1 MYKLSVTSNT
11 PAAVRWSLSAW
22 LLAGVA
28 GAFSALPAAALTV
41 PAMGKITLTVG
52 QASVTSA
59 NGSTRTAQRGDD
71 ISVGDRIET
80 TLNGHVHVRFV
91 DGALVSVRPAS
102 ELLVEDYRYDPA
114 AVERSQVK
122 FKLSRGT
129 ARAISGAAAEGAR
142 DHFRLNTP
150 LVAIGIRGTDFVVHS
165 EDRLTTA
172 AVSYGAI
179 IMAPFGEGCKAQGSG
194 PCATASA
201 KLLSA
206 DMSGMLAEYRSGVSQ
221 TELKQATTSNSQMSD
236 LTRTA
241 SLGSAKAS
249 GSSVCGTSGTAA
261 LASGAVPASTAV
273 TPEASL
279 VAVNELPRIPYRTN
293 NLVDPDSRSADR
305 VTVMAAQTVE
315 TVKPS
320 AVAPTPMPVSPV
332 AVLMP
337 SPAPV
342 PSTPTPTPVSV
353 AIPTPLPTA
362 PVVAV
367 PTVVVAVVAV
377 ITPPALAW
385 GRWGSGALGPDD
397 FAVARTDAQID
408 RTVTVGNTNFV
419 LYRHNGEFDFAR
431 FPASQ
436 GETTFLLD
444 KGFARYTDGSGQS
457 SAASVLGGTL
467 GINFSTRQ
475 FDTALN
481 LSSAATGAQ
490 TLAMQGA
497 VDRGGL
503 FVAAQD
509 GQRVAGAIA
518 LDGKSAGYLFD
529 KAVASGTLSGITQW
543 KAK

>member
-1 MYKLSVTSNT
+1 MYNFLVTSSKLTAVRCSLSVLFLT
-11 PAAVRWSLSAW
+11 
-22 LLAGVA
+22 GVI
-28 GAFSALPAAALTV
+28 GAFLAFPVAALTTQ
-41 PAMGKITLTVG
+41 PMGKITLTVG
-52 QASVTSA
+52 QATVTSA
-59 NGSTRTAQRGDD
+59 SGNTRTAQRGDD

-91 DGALVSVRPAS
+91 DGALISVRPAS

-165 EDRLTTA
+165 EERLTTA
-172 AVSYGAI
+172 AVRYGAI

-206 DMSGMLAEYRSGVSQ
+206 DMSGMLAEYRSGVNQ
-221 TELKQATTSNSQMSD
+221 TEIKQAVTTNAQMSD

-241 SLGSAKAS
+241 SPGSSKAS
-249 GSSVCGTSGTAA
+249 GAS
-261 LASGAVPASTAV
+261 LASGGSGSTVTAPAATGSPPVATAI
-273 TPEASL
+273 TPEVSL
-279 VAVNELPRIPYRTN
+279 VAVNELPHIPYRTN
-293 NLVDPDSRSADR
+293 NLVDPSSRSSDQ
-305 VTVMAAQTVE
+305 VTTLAAQTIE
-315 TVKPS
+315 PTKPP
-320 AVAPTPMPVSPV
+320 VPAPDPAPAP
-332 AVLMP
+332 A
-337 SPAPV
+337 PAPV
-342 PSTPTPTPVSV
+342 PVPAPAPTPAPAPLPIPV
-353 AIPTPLPTA
+353 PTPIPVPLPSPP
-362 PVVAV
+362 PVVLV
-367 PTVVVAVVAV
+367 PPVAAP
-377 ITPPALAW
+377 ITLAW
-385 GRWGSGALGPDD
+385 GRWGNGPLGPDD
-397 FAVARTDAQID
+397 FAVARADAMVD
-408 RTVTVGNTNFV
+408 RAVTVGNSNFV
-419 LYRHNGEFDFAR
+419 LYRNQGDFNFAR

-444 KGFARYTDGSGQS
+444 KGFARYTDGGGQS

-467 GINFSTRQ
+467 GINFSTKQ
-475 FDTALN
+475 FDTALS

-490 TLAMQGA
+490 TLATQGA
-497 VDRGGL
+497 VDRSGL
-503 FVAAQD
+503 FVAVQD

-543 KAK
+543 KIK

>member
-1 MYKLSVTSNT
+1 MYNFSVTSNKPT
-11 PAAVRWSLSAW
+11 AVRCSLSV
-22 LLAGVA
+22 LFLTGVL
-28 GAFSALPAAALTV
+28 GAFLALPAAALTTQ
-41 PAMGKITLTVG
+41 PMGKITLTVG
-52 QASVTSA
+52 QATVTSA
-59 NGSTRTAQRGDD
+59 SGSTRTAQRGDD

-165 EDRLTTA
+165 EERLTTA
-172 AVSYGAI
+172 AVSYGSI

-201 KLLSA
+201 RLLSA
-206 DMSGMLAEYRSGVSQ
+206 DMSGMLAEYRSGVNQ
-221 TELKQATTSNSQMSD
+221 TELKQAVASSAQMSD

-241 SLGSAKAS
+241 SPGSSKAS
-249 GSSVCGTSGTAA
+249 GASLVSGSGGSPVMATPATGSLPVATAI
-261 LASGAVPASTAV
+261 
-273 TPEASL
+273 TPEVSL
-279 VAVNELPRIPYRTN
+279 VAVNELPHIPYRTN
-293 NLVDPDSRSADR
+293 NLVDPSSRNSDQ
-305 VTVMAAQTVE
+305 VTTLAAQTIE
-315 TVKPS
+315 PTKPPVL
-320 AVAPTPMPVSPV
+320 APAPAPTPV
-332 AVLMP
+332 
-337 SPAPV
+337 
-342 PSTPTPTPVSV
+342 PTPVPV
-353 AIPTPLPTA
+353 PVPVPAPAPAPTPVPTPVPVPPPSPPVVLIP
-362 PVVAV
+362 PVVA
-367 PTVVVAVVAV
+367 PMT
-377 ITPPALAW
+377 LAW
-385 GRWGSGALGPDD
+385 GRWGSGPLGPDD
-397 FAVARTDAQID
+397 FAVSRADAMID
-408 RTVTVGNTNFV
+408 RTVTVGNSNFV
-419 LYRHNGEFDFAR
+419 LYRNQGDFDFAR
-431 FPASQ
+431 FPATQ

-444 KGFARYTDGSGQS
+444 KGFARYTDGGGQS

-467 GINFSTRQ
+467 GINFSTKQ
-475 FDTALN
+475 FDTALS
-481 LSSAATGAQ
+481 LSSTATGAQ

-497 VDRGGL
+497 VDRSGL

-509 GQRVAGAIA
+509 GQHVAGAIA

-543 KAK
+543 KTK